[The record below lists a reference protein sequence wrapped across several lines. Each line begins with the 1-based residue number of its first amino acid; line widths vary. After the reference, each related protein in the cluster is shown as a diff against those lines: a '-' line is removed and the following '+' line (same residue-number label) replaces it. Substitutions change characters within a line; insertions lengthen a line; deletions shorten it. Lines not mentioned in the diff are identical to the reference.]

1 MILKT
6 TELINQ
12 LTSELKPVQ
21 KIKFT
26 YFDQFKIILAGFSS
40 VTLAVLILGF
50 RQDIRDQVIV
60 FKYVFETVAL
70 FLLTIL
76 STLAAFSLS
85 VPNKDS
91 KNIYKYPFAALI
103 VFLLFFAYAFITN
116 HEPLVYSGHTSLC
129 AFEILIIGA
138 WPSTLLFFTLKKA
151 AILNRNLVGFL
162 ILLTGTS
169 FGLLATQLTCKDDT
183 PLHILVWHI
192 LPATVILLLSLMT
205 SKKLFKKI

>member
-1 MILKT
+1 VILKT
-6 TELINQ
+6 TDLINQ

-21 KIKFT
+21 KVKFT
-26 YFDQFKIILAGFSS
+26 YFDQLKIILFGFFS

-50 RQDIRDQVIV
+50 RQDISDQVLV
-60 FKYVFETVAL
+60 FKYVFETIAL
-70 FLLTIL
+70 LLLTIL

-91 KNIYKYPFAALI
+91 KNIYKYPFAAL
-103 VFLLFFAYAFITN
+103 VGFLLFFAYAFITS
-116 HEPLVYSGHTSLC
+116 HESVVYSGHKSLC

-138 WPSTLLFFTLKKA
+138 FPSTLLFFALKKA

-169 FGLLATQLTCKDDT
+169 FGLLATQLTCIDDT

-192 LPATVILLLSLMT
+192 LPATVILLLSIIS